1 MHQLVG
7 RVVGARGLARVAG
20 ELREGEARA
29 VAAELGCESEQA
41 LVDPAQ
47 LLRAEVAVVHRPQD
61 PALTDEGEAAERFQ
75 EIVVGQL
82 GVVEGGGRGRVPEKA
97 AEGGEGEGAA
107 GGLEARVARER
118 SHRKLELPPQ
128 IAVAG
133 ALDPTRQIA
142 QPAGAVVR
150 GVAFAGGPRGVG
162 IVPRVKQRLSIK
174 EAVFRDEEEDQPV
187 HDAQKLAVEVVQP
200 DLPGAQGLAQR
211 GVLRVAG
218 EARAQDFEG
227 AFDTA
232 AQLPERPRALTVRLA
247 GPSFQ
252 PAGLGPAAL
261 ARGEARGVGH
271 EPEQHE
277 IGVDLA
283 REHRFEIEFEPGLA
297 GEGLVV
303 PQDAKAEAVRDDGP
317 QVGVA
322 AVEEFL
328 YQPVRIR
335 GRRAALSGG
344 AAVQR
349 EAAAEEVDGRRPE
362 EAADGVGAPADLGAG
377 GGRQEAEP
385 ELAQQRQ
392 APLVVG
398 ETGARL
404 ARGQVRG
411 GGAELRPVP
420 AQAVPGLGDDLVQPL
435 AGRERVILRP
445 GARQLR
451 AGVDQAPQEVR
462 RQQSALGA
470 DRLEF
475 LAVAPAGHG
484 GSVCSVQGRA
494 GGRTGSRT

>member
-1 MHQLVG
+1 M
-7 RVVGARGLARVAG
+7 
-20 ELREGEARA
+20 E
-29 VAAELGCESEQA
+29 
-41 LVDPAQ
+41 
-47 LLRAEVAVVHRPQD
+47 
-61 PALTDEGEAAERFQ
+61 
-75 EIVVGQL
+75 
-82 GVVEGGGRGRVPEKA
+82 
-97 AEGGEGEGAA
+97 
-107 GGLEARVARER
+107 
-118 SHRKLELPPQ
+118 
-128 IAVAG
+128 
-133 ALDPTRQIA
+133 
-142 QPAGAVVR
+142 
-150 GVAFAGGPRGVG
+150 
-162 IVPRVKQRLSIK
+162 QRLSVE
-174 EAVFRDEEEDQPV
+174 EAILRDEEEDQPV

-200 DLPGAQGLAQR
+200 DLPGTQGLAQR
-211 GVLRVAG
+211 GVLQVAG
-218 EARAQDFEG
+218 EARAQDFER

-252 PAGLGPAAL
+252 PAGLGPVAL
-261 ARGEARGVGH
+261 ARSEARGVGH

-303 PQDAKAEAVRDDGP
+303 PQDAQAEAVRDDGP

-328 YQPVRIR
+328 HQPVRVG

-377 GGRQEAEP
+377 GGGQEAEP

-398 ETGARL
+398 EAGARL
-404 ARGQVRG
+404 ARGQIRG

-420 AQAVPGLGDDLVQPL
+420 AQAVPGLGDNLVQPL
-435 AGRERVILRP
+435 AGRERVVLRP

-451 AGVDQAPQEVR
+451 AGVDQAPQKVR
-462 RQQSALGA
+462 WQQSAFGA

-475 LAVAPAGHG
+475 LAVASAGHG
-484 GSVCSVQGRA
+484 GLVCLVRFRAAPAAGPAAGRRRPGRPRAARVRRRCGRGDGPGAADEIGQLAA
-494 GGRTGSRT
+494 GCASTRTLSMTSQEYCPQRDDESRGYEIRRRRIRPLGHVLTVSAMKKSTDHEADGLRLDGTSTRRVTIRRDRAMLN